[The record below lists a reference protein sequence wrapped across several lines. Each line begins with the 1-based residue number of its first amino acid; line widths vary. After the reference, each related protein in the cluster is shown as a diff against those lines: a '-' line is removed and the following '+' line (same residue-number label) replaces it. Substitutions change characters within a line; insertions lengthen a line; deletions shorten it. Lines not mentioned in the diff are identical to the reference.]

1 MFQKIKRRGQ
11 VMTLYALLIP
21 FLFLFVGVGLDL
33 GWYYLN
39 VSRLQNAADAA
50 ALAGAFELT
59 EKDKTMRDY
68 FVDGLTTEPS
78 GVKDENYY
86 SSFNIDT
93 GEIDENGNSIIN
105 KVDLA
110 EKNGLS
116 VSELQQSKT
125 EAHSYATQN
134 LYDINKEHS
143 TISGTSKTINEWTNN
158 KNVAFS
164 ATLFTRI
171 LDADREKLSDIAST
185 GFRYYK
191 VQLTEKIDHLFMP
204 GWFDPMDATVVAWAV
219 IKPRDLDL
227 VKNLNDLSGYKTIQ
241 NVIYQD
247 NTKYNPE
254 AGYKGKWAHFQ
265 DEGVYYTA
273 GDVNRTEVVNIHN
286 DLHTKNS
293 KSDRTQNAYTGGGG
307 NDNGTNI
314 DSLNL
319 DFRVEYQFNGTY
331 NSSSD
336 KKTWDWNWD
345 LRSDL
350 PEGITRMA
358 ASAANNWTDKAADM
372 RLITSFNFNYAWT
385 DRNLNDLV
393 PDILWTHIE
402 SDPLWFEYGSSWNSV
417 HQIVLNAH
425 ESNTAYTTIS
435 EQKVYTQRP
444 FVIFYT
450 GPEVYNANS
459 TVRVSQPV
467 ILNLYND
474 WNAILYM
481 PNSPVI
487 INGNGHKL
495 TGFVV
500 AKEFRRLKTAE
511 DMEAEKY
518 IQVTDSYNKKIFVK
532 EENLRTKAQ
541 AENEVADEHANA
553 TLSENSAGDLSFRE
567 ETQAPKYLII
577 DPRYVKKFDD
587 REEKFSDATDDDYIA
602 ALKKY
607 KNITNLATETIK
619 ITFPEDPDA
628 FGGRN
633 NKGTYTVAKE
643 DLSDTQDDSHPVQV
657 LVDNGT
663 ETPDEKYIAKT
674 NLPYVRVYT
683 WSDSINYYPFVSVA
697 DLRIKTTSATTY
709 EKVNATH
716 PVGYAGVTLADTDHD
731 VYTNNANIVASLEEY
746 KIDTNKDTWK
756 IERDTLLPN
765 YKKQFKNKQ
774 FIKSSYAG
782 GGTYFNLQ
790 AELDATGSKVIAEYR
805 KVTDDEGNIFYIE
818 EKEWSAKTPPPYYM
832 EVLPD
837 GATGKDAAGNDV
849 TNPIIV
855 DNWGDL
861 QSMPITPSGILD
873 IETETEN
880 NAAGSNSEYRDYFDD
895 TNGYTRPTTSTGE
908 KTDYEYTITGYP
920 VEEQPG
926 DPGRTTDSGKYVGT
940 NGNRVK
946 ELYKVPALERVYY
959 PSVKDKA
966 NNREIGFNLSS
977 DSCYSYFQI
986 EELKRVNYTYL
997 NVDELNERVDSSNPN
1012 EDKDA
1017 WKVDDMFF
1025 TEKRGKW
1032 ID

>member
-1 MFQKIKRRGQ
+1 MKFKIIIQRGQ
-11 VMTLYALLIP
+11 VLALYGLLIP
-21 FLFLFVGVGLDL
+21 FLLLFVGVGLDL

-78 GVKDENYY
+78 GVKDDTYY

-93 GEIDENGNSIIN
+93 GETDESGNTIIN

-110 EKNGLS
+110 KKNGLS

-125 EAHSYATQN
+125 EALSYVTQN
-134 LYDINKEHS
+134 LYDVTKEHAE
-143 TISGTSKTINEWTNN
+143 ISGTAKKTINEWTSD
-158 KNVAFS
+158 KDVTFS

-171 LDADREKLSDIAST
+171 LDADREKLSSTEST

-191 VQLTEKIDHLFMP
+191 VQLTEKINHLFMP
-204 GWFDPMDATVVAWAV
+204 GWFEPMDAIVVAWAV

-227 VKNLNDLSGYKTIQ
+227 VKNLNDLSLSQVIQ

-247 NTKYNPE
+247 NTKNNPE

-265 DEGVYYTA
+265 ESDQDGVHYTT
-273 GDVNRTEVVNIHN
+273 GDVNRTEVVNVHN
-286 DLHTKNS
+286 DLRTKNS
-293 KSDRTQNAYTGGGG
+293 KSDRTQNQYTTGGG
-307 NDNGTNI
+307 NDNDTDI

-319 DFRVEYQFNGTY
+319 DFRVEYTFTNKFAGK
-331 NSSSD
+331 D
-336 KKTWDWNWD
+336 WD
-345 LRSDL
+345 LRSEL
-350 PEGITRMA
+350 PNGGTIGTTQYA
-358 ASAANNWTDKAADM
+358 KGWNADSKAAYM

-385 DRNLNDLV
+385 DRNSNDLV

-402 SDPLWFEYGSSWNSV
+402 SDPLWFEYGGSWNSV

-425 ESNTAYTTIS
+425 VSNTAYETING
-435 EQKVYTQRP
+435 QKVYKQRP
-444 FVIFYT
+444 FVIFYD
-450 GPEVYNANS
+450 GPEVYTNS
-459 TVRVSQPV
+459 AVRVSQPV
-467 ILNLYND
+467 ILNLYED

-500 AKEFRRLKTAE
+500 AKEYRRLKTAE
-511 DMEAEKY
+511 DMIAEDY
-518 IQVTDSYNKKIFVK
+518 IKVTDGYENTIFVK
-532 EENLRTKAQ
+532 AENLRTKDQ

-683 WSDSINYYPFVSVA
+683 WSDNTNYYPYVSVA
-697 DLRIKTTSATTY
+697 DLRIKTTSSTTY

-731 VYTNNANIVASLEEY
+731 VYTNEGKLVAGLEEY

-805 KVTDDEGNIFYIE
+805 KVTDDEGNVFYLE
-818 EKEWSAKTPPPYYM
+818 EKEWSSDEAAYYM

-861 QSMPITPSGILD
+861 QSVLITPSGILS
-873 IETETEN
+873 IETETQNDDAEADSDL
-880 NAAGSNSEYRDYFDD
+880 NAYYN
-895 TNGYTRPTTSTGE
+895 TYTRATTESE
-908 KTDYEYTITGYP
+908 DDIPGYP
-920 VEEQPG
+920 VKEQPG

-940 NGNRVK
+940 SGNRVK

-977 DSCYSYFQI
+977 NSCYSYFQI

-997 NVDELNERVDSSNPN
+997 NVDELNERVESSNPN
-1012 EDKDA
+1012 EDEDA

-1025 TEKRGKW
+1025 TTKRGKW